1 LTRLYT
7 VSKRILCIF
16 LLACSGFLLCASFAS
31 NDPFCA
37 GILEISPVK
46 RATAYSGKQA
56 TQTFSPYSLEELKM
70 FGAVLPPKDA
80 FVQETYKGIR
90 FLATPKSRYTKRQIA
105 LLKWF
110 IDRTP
115 PALLTPGPSAIIT
128 YGPGEVHFPPGSSVI
143 SVALASG
150 PFVFF
155 GSKSFHTNNTFSA
168 GSLEGVFRAFEH
180 ELVHVLQF
188 QRVAADIDRPKALYE
203 FRKTDR
209 QVIWN
214 KAALDTRLFRS
225 FMEAT
230 GWRMLD
236 GSHIH
241 RRLVRPDWSHEKT
254 SSYGRSNILEDMAE
268 TVSFVIIGDLT
279 PLSKKRVSWATRLLG
294 YKSRESA
301 LRHTF
306 PYSPLFKQVKLMG
319 DSVARFDKSKIRLF
333 QKRYSFIDL
342 EHFVSDKKGS
352 FEAIVNSLEEG
363 FKDRGWK
370 RISRKKI
377 RLKQGQIKEIME
389 FEGKWKDVYVEVITY
404 DFAKG
409 YLLKPVGTII
419 TVLSG
424 LKKIHL

>member
-1 LTRLYT
+1 M
-7 VSKRILCIF
+7 
-16 LLACSGFLLCASFAS
+16 
-31 NDPFCA
+31 
-37 GILEISPVK
+37 LEIRPLRKAAAWSD
-46 RATAYSGKQA
+46 KQA

-80 FVQETYKGIR
+80 FVQDTYKGIR
-90 FLATPKSRYTKRQIA
+90 FLATSKSRYTKRQIA

-115 PALLTPGPSAIIT
+115 PILLTPGPSAIIT
-128 YGPGEVHFPPGSSVI
+128 YGPGEIHFPPGSSVI
-143 SVALASG
+143 SLAMASG

-155 GSKSFHTNNTFSA
+155 DSKSFHTNTTFSA

-188 QRVAADIDRPKALYE
+188 QSVVANIDRHKALYE

-214 KAALDTRLFRS
+214 KAALDTRLVRS

-236 GSHIH
+236 GSHSH
-241 RRLVRPDWSHEKT
+241 RRLVRPDWSREKT
-254 SSYGRSNILEDMAE
+254 SRYGRSNILEDMAE
-268 TVSFVIIGDLT
+268 TLSYVIIGDFT
-279 PLSKKRVSWATRLLG
+279 PLSKKRISWALNLLG
-294 YKSRESA
+294 YKKSESV
-301 LRHTF
+301 LRYTF
-306 PYSPLFKQVKLMG
+306 PYSTLFKQIKLMG
-319 DSVARFDKSKIRLF
+319 DSVARFDKSKIKLF
-333 QKRYSFIDL
+333 RKRYSFIDL

-352 FEAIVNSLEEG
+352 FEAIVNRLEEG
-363 FKDRGWK
+363 FKNRGWK
-370 RISRKKI
+370 KISGKKI
-377 RLKQGQIKEIME
+377 RLRQGQIKEIME
-389 FEGKWKDVYVEVITY
+389 FEGQWKDVYVEVITY

-424 LKKIHL
+424 LKKIQL